1 MVVQWHPSLASGD
14 EEIDGQH
21 EEAFRRLAALVEALE
36 QGRRDEIPRT
46 FEFLGSYLVDHFG
59 AEERAME
66 ERGYPGRNVHRAAHA
81 RFVKEYGELRGLY
94 EATGPSFAIAVKAA
108 TWIQG
113 WLAGHLYG
121 PDKAFARFLRE
132 RPE

>member
-1 MVVQWHPSLASGD
+1 MVVQWHDSLATGD
-14 EEIDGQH
+14 EEIDAQH
-21 EEAFRRLAALVEALE
+21 REMFRRLAALVGALE

-46 FEFLGSYLVDHFG
+46 FEFLGGYLVDHFG

-81 RFVKEYGELRGLY
+81 RFVREYGELQGLY
-94 EATGPSFAIAVKAA
+94 EATGPSLAIAVKAA

-113 WLAGHLYG
+113 WLQGHLFG
-121 PDKAFARFLRE
+121 ADRAFARYLRE
-132 RPE
+132 PPG